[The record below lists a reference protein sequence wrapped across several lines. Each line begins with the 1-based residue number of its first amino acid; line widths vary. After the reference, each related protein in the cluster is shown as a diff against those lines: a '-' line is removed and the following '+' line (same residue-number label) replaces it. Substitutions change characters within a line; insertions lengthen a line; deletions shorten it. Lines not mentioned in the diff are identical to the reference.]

1 MRMCKQEDF
10 RLVIDINY
18 ILDNTRVFKKQ
29 IAYTRAFKKQ
39 IAFSQRVRFDLV
51 AIGGLFH
58 WQLIDWLSF
67 MSISR
72 SFMGVLIVRN

>member
-1 MRMCKQEDF
+1 MCKQEDF

-29 IAYTRAFKKQ
+29 IA
-39 IAFSQRVRFDLV
+39 FSQRVRFDLV

-58 WQLIDWLSF
+58 
-67 MSISR
+67 
-72 SFMGVLIVRN
+72 